1 MDGNFISTDIRYR
14 DRINSRRRRS
24 TSSSPL
30 PTSRGGGNRSRSVG
44 GRSVCGAIVEE
55 EGGDVVVS
63 GAVGGEV
70 EGQIDEVFEDAQ
82 EGSGVGENVGGEGAT
97 AILEVPSTNG
107 VNGGAEGGEGMA
119 EVQDIVDAGG
129 EVCAMNVMEEVETTI
144 GDNVGEKSK
153 EGGGGVVVEDVDV
166 LGGEIGAN
174 VEVEGDGDVMGGEIG
189 ASGEAGGDVDVSAS
203 RGSGVGGGVPS
214 GDSSRDSGSTVDPI
228 PLIPRWRLRDILAH
242 AEGECIYSVIEVL
255 LLSVFRAGEVL
266 RVLGQLLSLG

>member
-70 EGQIDEVFEDAQ
+70 EGQDEVFVDAE
-82 EGSGVGENVGGEGAT
+82 EGSGVENVGGEGVN

-119 EVQDIVDAGG
+119 EVPDIVGAGG
-129 EVCAMNVMEEVETTI
+129 EICAMDVMEEVETTSR
-144 GDNVGEKSK
+144 DNVGEKSK
-153 EGGGGVVVEDVDV
+153 EGGEVVLGEDVDVSGGGIGASVEVEGDMDV
-166 LGGEIGAN
+166 LGGEIG
-174 VEVEGDGDVMGGEIG
+174 GGGE
-189 ASGEAGGDVDVSAS
+189 EGGNVDVS
-203 RGSGVGGGVPS
+203 GSGGGGVGGVPS
-214 GDSSRDSGSTVDPI
+214 GDSSRDNGSTVEPI

-242 AEGECIYSVIEVL
+242 AEGECI
-255 LLSVFRAGEVL
+255 
-266 RVLGQLLSLG
+266 